1 MLWAALESVF
11 LLSVAIFFVK
21 RFVISTEE
29 KSQQKRISTSIRAKQ
44 QSVLVSGIFRRR
56 FTNQQQAYEGNQ
68 SVHNDELV
76 I

>member
-44 QSVLVSGIFRRR
+44 QSVLVSGIFCRR
-56 FTNQQQAYEGNQ
+56 FANQQQAYEGNQ

>member
-44 QSVLVSGIFRRR
+44 QSVLVSGIFCRR